1 MDVFLQPK
9 TELDASP
16 PRAVGASTARPKFEP
31 KVKPRGKARAPT
43 KQQSQ
48 DQQQPKAQQSKP
60 PFPVKSEPSDIS
72 AHLHVALDESSA
84 SLSDTRPADI
94 KPKLEPPADSSFSM
108 LPDVSMKLE
117 DGEEV
122 LKSIPVKKEEP
133 DSLPGSPSH
142 VETEGDTVVR
152 EIDVYLCPNINAET
166 KLYFLQ
172 YPLRPHW
179 RPYGLEERCD
189 SVRVKPKL
197 KKLELDLIVDTEG
210 ENYDQDADEH
220 LKIQKQTLSSSK
232 IALTTNYAVGLLRG
246 NKLHLAPLDA
256 IVQLRPS
263 MKYLDEADKRKKSAK
278 KVIEDEEMADA
289 VDEDEEDEKEDKPH
303 LVALK
308 VEVKK
313 QETERQEQM
322 RLQSHAYLKQLD
334 EAEPWVPLETHGIDS
349 PITEGIRLILTSKP
363 DTNIPFAMP
372 MSQYVSHIV
381 PGRAS
386 SSTFEVATQDAN
398 ANEGLSR
405 SFLDTLPLEQR
416 FEKLLSKGRVQV
428 LQFERLMKLAPAGC
442 SEEEVLSVLEDMAHL
457 VQGCWVAASSLRY
470 SGQICILR
478 DYMLSLFTKNRV
490 IRHDQL
496 EELKVPKEMIREV
509 LLPLAVQRPAE
520 GGWEFQESTDRS
532 FLKRHQIVAKEQMQR
547 WAENDEQIKLAALG
561 LKIGPSSGS
570 NSVLPV
576 ADLPSQQQV
585 LAHGKVATAVG
596 SSGGRSKAPGGFSGE
611 WTMSAETRAALP
623 AALREIFAKHNVC
636 SLQLICRSL
645 LESAVAKASA
655 PNANPRVVAA
665 AAAAAQGTK
674 APLPELTAAI
684 SQVASNIDGLYFLTK
699 LGNPTLDP
707 FRDVVIALLRAK
719 GASIG
724 LKRIDIIEA
733 SKIALK
739 TEVQQIVY
747 QKVMRELCYTKSGTW
762 LLKPGDG
769 RPSPT

>member
-16 PRAVGASTARPKFEP
+16 PRASQASSARPKFEP
-31 KVKPRGKARAPT
+31 KAKPRAKARAPT
-43 KQQSQ
+43 KQQQ
-48 DQQQPKAQQSKP
+48 PNQQQKEQPPPLQQHTEQQP
-60 PFPVKSEPSDIS
+60 TQLQVKSEPSEASLDFRI
-72 AHLHVALDESSA
+72 ALDEPSVSHV
-84 SLSDTRPADI
+84 DV
-94 KPKLEPPADSSFSM
+94 KPKLEPDDSTPI
-108 LPDVSMKLE
+108 LLDVAAKLQDDSE
-117 DGEEV
+117 D
-122 LKSIPVKKEEP
+122 VKLAPIKEEDP
-133 DSLPGSPSH
+133 QSLPGSPSF
-142 VETEGDTVVR
+142 VETEGDPVVR

-197 KKLELDLIVDTEG
+197 KKLELDLIVDVDG
-210 ENYDQDADEH
+210 ENYDQDADDH
-220 LKIQKQTLSSSK
+220 IKIKKQTLSSSK
-232 IALTTNYAVGLLRG
+232 MSMTTNYAVGLLRG

-256 IVQLRPS
+256 LVQLRPS
-263 MKYLDEADKRKKSAK
+263 MKYLDEADKKKKSAK
-278 KVIEDEEMADA
+278 KTIEDEDMTEAM
-289 VDEDEEDEKEDKPH
+289 DEDEEEGEEKPQ

-313 QETERQEQM
+313 QETERQEQI

-334 EAEPWVPLETHGIDS
+334 EAEPWVPLETHGVDS
-349 PITEGIRLILTSKP
+349 PITEEIRHILTSK
-363 DTNIPFAMP
+363 NGNEIPFAMP
-372 MSQYVSHIV
+372 MSEYVSQIV

-386 SSTFEVATQDAN
+386 LSTYEAATQN
-398 ANEGLSR
+398 ANLDEGLSR

-416 FEKLLSKGRVQV
+416 FEKLLSKGRVHV
-428 LQFERLMKLAPAGC
+428 LQFERLMKLAPTGC
-442 SEEEVLSVLEDMAHL
+442 TEEEVLSVLEDMAHL

-496 EELKVPKEMIREV
+496 EELQVPKEMIREV

-532 FLKRHQIVAKEQMQR
+532 FLKRHQAVGKEQMQR
-547 WAENDEQIKLAALG
+547 WTENEEQIKLAALG
-561 LKIGPSSGS
+561 LRIG
-570 NSVLPV
+570 NSVSRQHQTS
-576 ADLPSQQQV
+576 DPSHQQIFSGDKAANA
-585 LAHGKVATAVG
+585 LGG
-596 SSGGRSKAPGGFSGE
+596 SLGRSKASAGGAFSGE
-611 WTMSAETRAALP
+611 WTMSEETRASLP
-623 AALREIFAKHNVC
+623 GALREIFARHNVC
-636 SLQLICRSL
+636 SFQLICRSL
-645 LESAVAKASA
+645 LELAVAKASA
-655 PNANPRVVAA
+655 PNANPKVVAA

-674 APLPELTAAI
+674 APIPELTAAI

-699 LGNPTLDP
+699 LGNPNLDP

-719 GASIG
+719 GANSG
-724 LKRIDIIEA
+724 LRRLDIIEA

-739 TEVQQIVY
+739 SEVQANVY
-747 QKVMRELCYTKSGTW
+747 QKVMKELCYTKSGTW